1 MEPRDILDV
10 TRRAIREYAG
20 QDPDK
25 WFYANRFVF
34 ARLQLDERRTKVQI
48 KKHLL
53 DTQPR
58 CAYEGCNLPFDG
70 KRGIHLHR
78 IDGTHGY
85 TRENCVLMHNE
96 CHTKYHAGHP
106 PDRHRGRLF
115 GARPNPVRPV
125 LKKVSKCYEGGSFLY
140 WWDISASFLDKIDDY
155 EEIEFIK
162 KDTGERCSVPVPAL
176 KGYLIAE
183 RQTSRNNGNW
193 GIRVLR
199 AREQELAFEPGKG
212 DTRWLFLPVV
222 WLGNSRED

>member
-10 TRRAIREYAG
+10 TRRAIREHAE

-48 KKHLL
+48 KKELL
-53 DTQPR
+53 GTQPR

-78 IDGTHGY
+78 IDGTRGY

-96 CHTKYHAGHP
+96 CHTKYHAEHP
-106 PDRHRGRLF
+106 SNRYRRPPF
-115 GARPNPVRPV
+115 GSQSAPVRPI
-125 LKKVSKCYEGGSFLY
+125 LKKISKRYEGSSFLY
-140 WWDISASFLDKIDDY
+140 WWDISPSFLDKIENY
-155 EEIEFIK
+155 EEVEFIK
-162 KDTGERCSVPVPAL
+162 KDTDERCSVPVPAL
-176 KGYLIAE
+176 RGYLTE
-183 RQTSRNNGNW
+183 DRQTSRNTGNW
-193 GIRVLR
+193 GIRVLGD
-199 AREQELAFEPGKG
+199 REQELAFEPGKG

-222 WLGNSRED
+222 WLGNSQED